1 MDPSSIVPNLVP
13 QIIINFYPIA
23 IIIAILTAT
32 IGLSGVIIE
41 RDDFQKILIIQ
52 IVTYAMLI
60 IVAAVGTDLAE
71 ALILPG
77 LVVSLAEILAVT
89 EVLIFRE
96 YTKRGTSYPKLKK
109 YKPIEMEIIKTAIPI
124 TSLLCVIYGT
134 ILTGFTGGA
143 VAGAGILIYLFI
155 GEPKGLSHDFWEEM
169 SGVSGLAWC
178 LWLLGFLL
186 YFLNPRLWLV
196 ALFMSGGGIII
207 KVALK
212 FGLLGILNREEFNK

>member
-1 MDPSSIVPNLVP
+1 MDPVSIVPNVVP
-13 QIIINFYPIA
+13 QIIVNFYPIA
-23 IIIAILTAT
+23 ITIAIVTAA

-41 RDDFQKILIIQ
+41 KNDFQKILIIQ

-96 YTKRGTSYPKLKK
+96 YTKRGTNPPQLKK
-109 YKPIEMEIIKTAIPI
+109 YKPIDMEVLKTAIPI
-124 TSLLCVIYGT
+124 TSLLCVVYGT

-178 LWLLGFLL
+178 SWLLGFLL

-196 ALFMSGGGIII
+196 ALFMSGGGIVI

>member
-1 MDPSSIVPNLVP
+1 MDPSSVVPNFVP
-13 QIIINFYPIA
+13 QIITNFYPLA
-23 IIIAILTAT
+23 IIIAILTAA

-96 YTKRGTSYPKLKK
+96 YIKRGISYPRLKE
-109 YKPIEMEIIKTAIPI
+109 YKPIDMEVLKTAIPM
-124 TSLLCVIYGT
+124 TSLLCVVYGT

-196 ALFMSGGGIII
+196 ALFMSGGGIIV

>member
-1 MDPSSIVPNLVP
+1 MPLDSIVPTVVP

-23 IIIAILTAT
+23 ILIAILTAV
-32 IGLSGVIIE
+32 IGLSGVILE

-52 IVTYAMLI
+52 IVTYAMLM

-96 YTKRGTSYPKLKK
+96 YTKRGSEKPKLE
-109 YKPIEMEIIKTAIPI
+109 YKPVDMEVLKTAIPM
-124 TSLLCVIYGT
+124 TSILCVIYGT

-155 GEPKGLSHDFWEEM
+155 GKPRGLSHEFWEEM
-169 SGVSGLAWC
+169 AGVSGLAWC

-196 ALFMSGGGIII
+196 ALFMSGGGIVV

>member
-1 MDPSSIVPNLVP
+1 MPLNSIVPTVVP

-23 IIIAILTAT
+23 ILIAILTAV
-32 IGLSGVIIE
+32 IGLSGVILE

-52 IVTYAMLI
+52 IVTYAMLM

-96 YTKRGTSYPKLKK
+96 YTKRGSEKPKLE
-109 YKPIEMEIIKTAIPI
+109 YKPVDMEVLKTAIPM
-124 TSLLCVIYGT
+124 TSILCVIYGT

-155 GEPKGLSHDFWEEM
+155 GKPRGLSHEFWEEM
-169 SGVSGLAWC
+169 AGVSGLAWC

-196 ALFMSGGGIII
+196 ALFMSGGGIVV

>member
-1 MDPSSIVPNLVP
+1 MPLTDSIVPTVVP
-13 QIIINFYPIA
+13 NIIINFYPIA
-23 IIIAILTAT
+23 ILIAILTAV
-32 IGLSGVIIE
+32 IGLSGVVLE
-41 RDDFQKILIIQ
+41 RDDFQKILILQ
-52 IVTYAMLI
+52 IVTYAMLM

-96 YTKRGTSYPKLKK
+96 YTKRGIKNPKLEH
-109 YKPIEMEIIKTAIPI
+109 KPVDMEILKTAIPL
-124 TSLLCVIYGT
+124 TSILCVIYGT

-155 GEPKGLSHDFWEEM
+155 GKPKGLSPKFWEEM

-186 YFLNPRLWLV
+186 YFLNPQLWLV